1 MKVGRKKER
10 KSRIVSIGLL
20 KLVRSRKE
28 AVNISEV
35 EERGSCAST
44 VCVNVPVQSMNIH
57 NKTKKWAK
65 QQELRLSIIHW
76 GWTDRSDFRMEGAV
90 CQVK

>member
-1 MKVGRKKER
+1 MTGGLVYCYREEREKVGRKKER
-10 KSRIVSIGLL
+10 KSRIVSIGVL

-35 EERGSCAST
+35 EERGSCALT

-57 NKTKKWAK
+57 NKEMGKATRVAFINHPLGMDGQK
-65 QQELRLSIIHW
+65 
-76 GWTDRSDFRMEGAV
+76 
-90 CQVK
+90 